1 MWRWVTRRVGTRW
14 ASFGGFGGCVEVVVG
29 GRTRCA
35 SVEVVVEVG
44 DAGGIMWGCG
54 THSDASSDGGGR
66 VQRSRGHGY
75 CMGVWDALSV
85 VVEVA
90 VGVGDVGG
98 IV

>member
-1 MWRWVTRRVGTRW
+1 M
-14 ASFGGFGGCVEVVVG
+14 VVG

-44 DAGGIMWGCG
+44 DAGGIVWGCG
-54 THSDASSDGGGR
+54 THSDASSDGGGH

-75 CMGVWDALSV
+75 RVGVWDALSV

-90 VGVGDVGG
+90 VGVGDAEG
-98 IV
+98 IM